1 MAEDRSECPK
11 QAGRVSLQDRR
22 ATERW
27 FNEGG
32 HVAPKAVSEREM
44 AGDDACGG
52 AINRD
57 HRATAPDDT
66 GGGKPRRDSGPPS
79 LSRAARPRVVI
90 AGGGVAGLET
100 LLALHWLA
108 GDRVEI
114 TLVEP
119 ELTFVNRSMAVREP
133 FKGSGARGVRTEDV
147 AAEFGA
153 HWVRRMLDRVLPE
166 ERVAVTKDGL
176 RLPYEMLVLAIGAR
190 RPAPAWPPNG
200 QLTFYDDR
208 DTPAYARLLRN
219 VRDGRI
225 NKLAF
230 VRPPGPSWPMPMYDL
245 ALLTAADCA
254 SQGRSAE
261 VGLTLITP
269 EQEPLGIFG
278 RRASD
283 GIRSL
288 LDEAGVTLHTSSFA
302 EPAGHGWLTV
312 IPGHRRLQVDGVV
325 TESRLV
331 GPRLRGI
338 PCDRDGFIHT
348 DHHGRLPGIEGVF
361 AAGDA
366 TAFPI
371 KQGGLAAQQA
381 DAVAEAIAYAAGAD
395 IRPQPFRPILR
406 GTLLTGAA
414 ARYLRA
420 DISGTA
426 GDDSLISTEALWW
439 PPNKLCGRYLAPYL
453 SQLDD
458 GADVMRQ
465 DEVAVSVEVRLD
477 SAAQSARLPRVLV
490 EWAGTSRF

>member
-1 MAEDRSECPK
+1 MAPVTRSMLLAMAEDRSERA
-11 QAGRVSLQDRR
+11 QEADRVSSHDRR
-22 ATERW
+22 A
-27 FNEGG
+27 
-32 HVAPKAVSEREM
+32 
-44 AGDDACGG
+44 
-52 AINRD
+52 
-57 HRATAPDDT
+57 
-66 GGGKPRRDSGPPS
+66 PRR
-79 LSRAARPRVVI
+79 RVVI

-100 LLALHWLA
+100 LIALRSLA

-133 FKGSGARGVRTEDV
+133 FKGSGARGVRTEDI

-153 HWVRRMLDRVLPE
+153 QWVRRTLDRVSHA

-176 RLPYEMLVLAIGAR
+176 RLPYDMLVLAVGAR
-190 RPAPAWPPNG
+190 RSEPTWPPTG

-208 DTPAYARLLRN
+208 DTPVYAALLRH

-230 VRPPGPSWPMPMYDL
+230 VRPAGPSWPMPMYDL

-254 SQGRSAE
+254 FRGRSAE
-261 VGLTLITP
+261 VELTVVTP

-278 RRASD
+278 RRASA

-288 LDEAGVTLHTSSFA
+288 LDEAGVALHTSSFA
-302 EPAGHGWLTV
+302 EPAGHGWLNV
-312 IPGHRRLQVDGVV
+312 IPGHRRLPVDGVV

-371 KQGGLAAQQA
+371 KHGGLAAQQA
-381 DAVAEAIAYAAGAD
+381 DAVAEAIAWTAGAD
-395 IRPQPFRPILR
+395 IRPQPFSPILR
-406 GTLLTGAA
+406 GTLLAGAT

-426 GDDSLISTEALWW
+426 GDDSMISTEPLWW
-439 PPNKLCGRYLAPYL
+439 PPNKLFGRYLAPYL

-458 GADVMRQ
+458 GADVMPQ
-465 DEVAVSVEVRLD
+465 DGVAV
-477 SAAQSARLPRVLV
+477 PRYQRH
-490 EWAGTSRF
+490 EAGGIG